1 VTALGNPGLTRHHP
15 LERHLR
21 DVQCSRVHPPQDDAA
36 LIAAGRRTLTAKARP
51 AAT

>member
-1 VTALGNPGLTRHHP
+1 
-15 LERHLR
+15 
-21 DVQCSRVHPPQDDAA
+21 VQCSRVHPPQDDAA